1 MTVNTRI
8 IAQEFEVLA
17 PQTLGE
23 ALDLLDRH
31 GPEAKILAGGTD
43 LLVQMKQEKV
53 SPAHLVNIMKI
64 AELGHVTE
72 NGGVRIGAATKL
84 SQVRTYCSRT
94 EKYKALFEA
103 ISVLGKPQVWN
114 MGTIGGNLC
123 NASPAA
129 DTAPPLL
136 VFNGRV
142 TLKSKNGERTL
153 GLEDFFEGVNR
164 TAIATNELMMEIVL
178 DPVAGSSGSA
188 FVKMARVGADIS
200 KITCAV
206 AVHREGN
213 MCSTCRIALGAVAP
227 VPMRAKGAEAILTG
241 QEIGESLVESAGR
254 KVSEEIKP
262 IDDVRSTAVYR
273 RTVASILFQDTFWKA
288 WRRALGEK
296 DEKTD
301 AAYHGERRR
310 T

>member
-17 PQTLGE
+17 PETLGD
-23 ALDLLDRH
+23 AVDLLDRY
-31 GPEAKILAGGTD
+31 GQEAKILAGGTD
-43 LLVQMKQEKV
+43 LLLQIKQEKLT
-53 SPAHLVNIMKI
+53 PGHLINITKI
-64 AELGHVTE
+64 PELNQVRE
-72 NGGVRIGAATKL
+72 DGGLRIGAAAKL
-84 SQVRTYCSRT
+84 SHVRAYCSKT

-142 TLKSKNGERTL
+142 NLQSKKGERTI
-153 GLEDFFEGVNR
+153 GLEDFFTGVNK
-164 TAIATNELMMEIVL
+164 TAIAPGELMTEIRL
-178 DPVAGSSGSA
+178 DPVADASGNA

-206 AVHREGN
+206 SVDREGDV
-213 MCSTCRIALGAVAP
+213 CSGCRIAFGAVAP

-241 QEIGESLVESAGR
+241 QKIEESLIERAGQAAA
-254 KVSEEIKP
+254 EEISP
-262 IDDVRSTAVYR
+262 IDDVRSTAEYR
-273 RTVASILFQDTFWKA
+273 RTVASILFQDTFRKA
-288 WRRALGEK
+288 WRRASGE
-296 DEKTD
+296 EK
-301 AAYHGERRR
+301 
-310 T
+310 